1 MRGRLLDIT
10 FDLASFV
17 FRLPRQC
24 SVRLPLSRSTT
35 ATVTAGY
42 HRCTILMPALPA
54 LMPTLLLLCRVVAK
68 KKLRQPTRPCQCIG
82 AGAAES
88 QSASQPAIP
97 TRGTL
102 SRSQCCRTR
111 RVLTFHFTHPCN
123 EVHSRLDGWTGW
135 MDNRMAERMAGK
147 TGWHTAFPQ

>member
-1 MRGRLLDIT
+1 MRDRLLDIT

-17 FRLPRQC
+17 LRLPRQ
-24 SVRLPLSRSTT
+24 SLVRLPLSRSTT

-42 HRCTILMPALPA
+42 HRCTILMTALPA

-88 QSASQPAIP
+88 QSASQPACHPRCEERCLVHNVVVRGAFLRSISP
-97 TRGTL
+97 IRATRYTA
-102 SRSQCCRTR
+102 
-111 RVLTFHFTHPCN
+111 
-123 EVHSRLDGWTGW
+123 DW
-135 MDNRMAERMAGK
+135 MDG
-147 TGWHTAFPQ
+147 